1 MSEKLAS
8 ISKNTKNM
16 AQDSAKRNDAK
27 YDFLKF
33 FLSLLVLAI
42 HSALYPMILYPWL
55 RIAVPLFFIM
65 SSYFVFS
72 KLCTASADAQKDV
85 LKMFIGRNIKLY
97 LCWFILLLP
106 ITIYIRKEI
115 YFSGGFLENIFI
127 ILKSF
132 LFGSTFVASW
142 FIAATII
149 GVLIIYLLSKLLKN
163 NYLVFS
169 FSLFAFCIVTLTSSY
184 DNVIAETFIS
194 AAIDHYV
201 DIFGGLVCS
210 FPASLFW
217 IFIGKLFAEKK
228 IKIKSVSLLILL
240 IFCSCIALFIEWRFV
255 ISLNGTYNND
265 SYFMLAPLCVLLFIG
280 VEKIKPLYWKH
291 SVQFKQ
297 ASTIIYVTHGS
308 LLPVVSKV
316 ITIAFN
322 VKIPLLSFSLT
333 LICCLIIFVF
343 IKVAYKLCRNPRIK
357 KILKMLY

>member
-127 ILKSF
+127 ILKS
-132 LFGSTFVASW
+132 
-142 FIAATII
+142 
-149 GVLIIYLLSKLLKN
+149 
-163 NYLVFS
+163 
-169 FSLFAFCIVTLTSSY
+169 
-184 DNVIAETFIS
+184 
-194 AAIDHYV
+194 
-201 DIFGGLVCS
+201 
-210 FPASLFW
+210 
-217 IFIGKLFAEKK
+217 
-228 IKIKSVSLLILL
+228 VSLL
-240 IFCSCIALFIEWRFV
+240 
-255 ISLNGTYNND
+255 
-265 SYFMLAPLCVLLFIG
+265 
-280 VEKIKPLYWKH
+280 
-291 SVQFKQ
+291 
-297 ASTIIYVTHGS
+297 TIQPQY
-308 LLPVVSKV
+308 
-316 ITIAFN
+316 
-322 VKIPLLSFSLT
+322 
-333 LICCLIIFVF
+333 
-343 IKVAYKLCRNPRIK
+343 
-357 KILKMLY
+357 